1 MGTAALKTE
10 MNRLRTLAVCKA
22 LDQLP
27 AVEPAATN
35 GDAGELAGEIAASFR
50 RKVQFYCEV
59 YKQSMQEA
67 VAHAE
72 ERHLES
78 EERLERREKMT
89 VWHGNSCLVT
99 GRSSLDAE
107 GAPAMNVLVTD
118 ALWERLE
125 PLLPP
130 PPQRRFRFPGRKP
143 LDYRKIL
150 TGILFV
156 LKTGIAWEDLPA
168 ELGCGCGKTCRENLK
183 RWHEAGVWTQL
194 HAVLLAELNGA
205 DRIDWRRGLIDASFA
220 EAPEGGEDTGPNPTD
235 RGKSGS
241 KHHVLTDAQGIPLA
255 ATVTA
260 ANVNEVTQ
268 VFDVLTSMPPVG
280 GKPGPKR
287 EKPERLQ
294 GDTGYDSEPVRQLLR
309 WLGVTPILGERGR
322 EHGSG
327 LGVYRWFVERTISW
341 LHSFGRLRRRLDRF
355 TELQEAFLQLACDLI
370 CLRFVVDA

>member
-1 MGTAALKTE
+1 MK
-10 MNRLRTLAVCKA
+10 
-22 LDQLP
+22 P
-27 AVEPAATN
+27 
-35 GDAGELAGEIAASFR
+35 
-50 RKVQFYCEV
+50 
-59 YKQSMQEA
+59 
-67 VAHAE
+67 
-72 ERHLES
+72 
-78 EERLERREKMT
+78 
-89 VWHGNSCLVT
+89 
-99 GRSSLDAE
+99 
-107 GAPAMNVLVTD
+107 LVTD

-125 PLLPP
+125 PLLPA
-130 PPQRRFRFPGRKP
+130 PPQRRFRFPGRKR

-168 ELGCGCGKTCRENLK
+168 ELGCGCGKTCREYLK

-205 DRIDWRRGLIDASFA
+205 DQIDWGRALIDASFA
-220 EAPEGGEDTGPNPTD
+220 KAPEGGEDTGPNPTD

-280 GKPGPKR
+280 GKPGPRR

-309 WLGVTPILGERGR
+309 WLGITPILGKRGR

-327 LGVYRWFVERTISW
+327 LGVYRWFVERTIAW
-341 LHSFGRLRRRLDRF
+341 LHSFGRLRRRLDRL

-370 CLRFVVDA
+370 CLRFVVDT